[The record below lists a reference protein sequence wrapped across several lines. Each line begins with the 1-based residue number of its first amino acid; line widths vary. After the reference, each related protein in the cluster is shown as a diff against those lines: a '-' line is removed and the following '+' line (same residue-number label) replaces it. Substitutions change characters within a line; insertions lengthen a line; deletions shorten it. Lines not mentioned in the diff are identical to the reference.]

1 MASTPVVDGLNR
13 PPEARTPCLAQVDR
27 QVADEAEEAEDEG
40 GGESP
45 APGRHESPRGAGDE
59 RRMDFFKK
67 SFTLSSRR
75 AREVLGFAPRVSFVD
90 GAAETARWYAQMG
103 YL

>member
-1 MASTPVVDGLNR
+1 
-13 PPEARTPCLAQVDR
+13 
-27 QVADEAEEAEDEG
+27 
-40 GGESP
+40 
-45 APGRHESPRGAGDE
+45 
-59 RRMDFFKK
+59 MDFFKK